1 MKFSSTSQTLT
12 SKLQQLAALA
22 PSRLGADSLMAQ
34 MKIETEGGVLKLTA
48 TDGELELS
56 ARVEEGVNIETE
68 GQAYVPA
75 RQMASFYASLGAEE
89 TVEVATVEGSTA
101 LKSKSSDLM
110 LNAVGEGNIRLF
122 TVEEVEEAVDFD
134 FERSDIISLVQK
146 TAFAMA
152 SGDVRYY
159 LNGMLL
165 EFGDGEVRCVS
176 TDAHRLAF
184 ARKRSKESG
193 ESGESS
199 EAGESGQ
206 TGRAEVSEP
215 DLAVGRSC
223 IVPRKAVQELLKL
236 LSSAQE
242 TIHLRMSAQRLVAE
256 MGDYRLTCRLVD
268 GRYPDY
274 TKVIPKDNDIKAVV
288 DRRALQ
294 STMRRAYIVAE
305 DDPGKTVNLRFT
317 PDWLHLQASS
327 PQQHKINEKLP
338 VQYAGKEEVKI
349 AFNAAYVL
357 DFLNSTES
365 ENIQIELR
373 DKESRT
379 IMRGEGDEDAF
390 YLLMPVLL

>member
-1 MKFSSTSQTLT
+1 MKFSSTSQTLA

-34 MKIETEGGVLKLTA
+34 MKIEAENGVLKLTA

-56 ARVEEGVNIETE
+56 ARVEEDVTIETD

-75 RQMASFYASLGAEE
+75 RQMASFYASLDAEE
-89 TVEVATVEGSTA
+89 VVEVTSVEGATA
-101 LKSKSSDLM
+101 LKSKSSDLK

-122 TVEEVEEAVDFD
+122 TIEEVEETVDFD
-134 FERSDIISLVQK
+134 FDRGDLIDLVQK

-159 LNGMLL
+159 LNGMLF
-165 EFGDGEVRCVS
+165 EIDDGEIHCVS

-184 ARKRSKESG
+184 AKKAGKAAELKGG
-193 ESGESS
+193 EGMEDT
-199 EAGESGQ
+199 A
-206 TGRAEVSEP
+206 RA
-215 DLAVGRSC
+215 C
-223 IVPRKAVQELLKL
+223 IVPRKAVQELTKL
-236 LSSAQE
+236 LSSAQD
-242 TIHLRMSAQRLVAE
+242 TIHLKMSKQRLVAE
-256 MGDYRLTCRLVD
+256 LGDYRLTCRLVD

-294 STMRRAYIVAE
+294 ATMRRAYIVAE

-317 PDWLHLQASS
+317 SDWLYLEASS
-327 PQQHKINEKLP
+327 PQQHKINEKMP
-338 VQYAGKEEVKI
+338 VHYAGDNEVRI
-349 AFNAAYVL
+349 AFNASYVL
-357 DFLNSTES
+357 EFLNSTES

>member
-1 MKFSSTSQTLT
+1 MSMGTSASNMKFSSTSQTLA

-34 MKIETEGGVLKLTA
+34 MKIEAEGGVLKLTA

-56 ARVEEGVNIETE
+56 ARVEEDVTIEKD

-89 TVEVATVEGSTA
+89 IVEVTLVEGATA
-101 LKSKSSDLM
+101 LKSKSSDLT

-122 TVEEVEEAVDFD
+122 TVEEIEETLD
-134 FERSDIISLVQK
+134 FELERNDLVDLVQK
-146 TAFAMA
+146 TSFAMA

-159 LNGMLL
+159 LNGMLFEL
-165 EFGDGEVRCVS
+165 GDSEVRCVS

-184 ARKRSKESG
+184 ARKSREG
-193 ESGESS
+193 EPTQGAVEGAENAEDSS
-199 EAGESGQ
+199 
-206 TGRAEVSEP
+206 RA
-215 DLAVGRSC
+215 C
-223 IVPRKAVQELLKL
+223 IVPRKAVQELMKL

-242 TIHLRMSAQRLVAE
+242 IIHLKMSKQRLVAE

-317 PDWLHLQASS
+317 PDWLYLEASS
-327 PQQHKINEKLP
+327 PQQHKINEKMP
-338 VQYAGKEEVKI
+338 VQYAADNEIKI
-349 AFNAAYVL
+349 AFNASYVL
-357 DFLNSTES
+357 EFLNSTES

-379 IMRGEGDEDAF
+379 IMRGEGDENAF

>member
-22 PSRLGADSLMAQ
+22 PTRLGADSLMAQ
-34 MKIETEGGVLKLTA
+34 MKMEAEGGVLKLTA

-56 ARVEEGVNIETE
+56 AKVDDGVTIEAE

-89 TVEVATVEGSTA
+89 TVEVATVEGSTE
-101 LKSKSSDLM
+101 LKSKSSDLT

-122 TVEEVEEAVDFD
+122 TVEEIEETVDFD
-134 FERSDIISLVQK
+134 FDRSSLISLLQK

-165 EFGDGEVRCVS
+165 EVAGREVRCVS

-184 ARKRSKESG
+184 ARKPE
-193 ESGESS
+193 
-199 EAGESGQ
+199 EAGGGEGDSPE
-206 TGRAEVSEP
+206 EV
-215 DLAVGRSC
+215 RTC
-223 IVPRKAVQELLKL
+223 IVPRKAVQELTKL
-236 LSSAQE
+236 LSGAQE
-242 TIHLRMSAQRLVAE
+242 TIHLKMSKQRLIAE
-256 MGDYRLTCRLVD
+256 MGDYKLTCRLVD

-274 TKVIPKDNDIKAVV
+274 TKVIPKDNDIKAIV

-294 STMRRAYIVAE
+294 ATMRRAYIVAE

-317 PDWLHLQASS
+317 ADWLYLEASS
-327 PQQHKINEKLP
+327 PQQHKINEKVP
-338 VQYAGKEEVKI
+338 VQYAGKNEVKI
-349 AFNAAYVL
+349 AFNASYVL

-379 IMRGEGDEDAF
+379 ILRGEGDEDAF

>member
-1 MKFSSTSQTLT
+1 MSVPTDAKVMKFSSTSQTLA

-34 MKIETEGGVLKLTA
+34 MKMEAENGALKLTA

-56 ARVEEGVNIETE
+56 ATVEEDVTVETD

-89 TVEVATVEGSTA
+89 VVEVTSSEGATA
-101 LKSKSSDLM
+101 LKSKSSDLK

-122 TVEEVEEAVDFD
+122 TVEEVDEAIDFD
-134 FERSDIISLVQK
+134 FGRNELIDLVQK

-165 EFGDGEVRCVS
+165 EVDEDEIRCVS

-184 ARKRSKESG
+184 AKKSSKGIDIKGFEG
-193 ESGESS
+193 AEK
-199 EAGESGQ
+199 AA
-206 TGRAEVSEP
+206 RA
-215 DLAVGRSC
+215 C
-223 IVPRKAVQELLKL
+223 IMPRKAVQELTKL
-236 LSSAQE
+236 LSSAQD
-242 TIHLRMSAQRLVAE
+242 TIHLKMSKHRLVAE

-274 TKVIPKDNDIKAVV
+274 TKVIPKENDIKAIVE
-288 DRRALQ
+288 RRALQ
-294 STMRRAYIVAE
+294 ATMRRAYIVAE

-317 PDWLHLQASS
+317 PDWLYLEASS
-327 PQQHKINEKLP
+327 PQQHKINEKMP
-338 VQYAGKEEVKI
+338 VQYAGDNEVKI
-349 AFNAAYVL
+349 AFNASYVL

-379 IMRGEGDEDAF
+379 IMRGEGDENAF

>member
-1 MKFSSTSQTLT
+1 MKFSSTSQTLA

-34 MKIETEGGVLKLTA
+34 MKMEAENGVLKLTA

-56 ARVEEGVNIETE
+56 AKVEEDVTIEAD

-89 TVEVATVEGSTA
+89 TVEVTSAEGATA
-101 LKSKSSDLM
+101 LKSKSSDLT

-122 TVEEVEEAVDFD
+122 TVEEVEETVDFD
-134 FERSDIISLVQK
+134 FDRGELVDLIQK

-159 LNGMLL
+159 LNGMLF
-165 EFGDGEVRCVS
+165 EIDGGEVRCVS

-184 ARKRSKESG
+184 AKKAGKAAEPQVG
-193 ESGESS
+193 ETLED
-199 EAGESGQ
+199 A
-206 TGRAEVSEP
+206 A
-215 DLAVGRSC
+215 RSC
-223 IVPRKAVQELLKL
+223 IVPRKAVQELTKL
-236 LSSAQE
+236 LSSAQD
-242 TIHLRMSAQRLVAE
+242 TIHLKMSKQRLVAE

-294 STMRRAYIVAE
+294 ATMRRAYIVAE

-317 PDWLHLQASS
+317 PDWLYLEASS
-327 PQQHKINEKLP
+327 PQQHKINEKMS
-338 VQYAGKEEVKI
+338 VHYAGDNEVRI
-349 AFNAAYVL
+349 AFNASYVL